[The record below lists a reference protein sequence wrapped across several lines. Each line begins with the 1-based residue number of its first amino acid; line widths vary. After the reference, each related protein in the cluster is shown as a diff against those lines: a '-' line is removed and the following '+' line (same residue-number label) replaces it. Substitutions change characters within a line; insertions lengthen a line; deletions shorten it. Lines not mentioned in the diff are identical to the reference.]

1 MLRPVFNSRQQKA
14 SDQRPMVYLHSDQED
29 KAMKKAKSKVVAGL
43 AILLA
48 ASMVSAAVAQE
59 EKKAEKEKA
68 KAQKVSGDIGL
79 LDTEKNYMIV
89 VTKEGKLMT
98 LDFNQKTKATELKEK
113 EAKLSDIG
121 LGSSAVVE
129 YTKKGDKNVLSKIEF
144 TPAKGGD

>member
-1 MLRPVFNSRQQKA
+1 VINVRWFI
-14 SDQRPMVYLHSDQED
+14 HSDQED

-59 EKKAEKEKA
+59 EKKAEKA